1 MTGALDTKMRELAV
15 TLIDRFGKSVTWTK
29 YASTPTPSTGVVTR
43 TGTSYTATIT
53 PPLQYDPSTG
63 RTGSQFNAGALTST
77 GYCIVTLAASGL
89 SFTPAN
95 GDELT
100 IDSATWRVVAVQAV
114 YSGSLVAAYTAQIR
128 R

>member
-1 MTGALDTKMRELAV
+1 MTGALDTKMRALAA

-29 YASTPTPSTGVVTR
+29 KSTTYTASTGVAVPT
-43 TGTSYTATIT
+43 TTNYTVTIT